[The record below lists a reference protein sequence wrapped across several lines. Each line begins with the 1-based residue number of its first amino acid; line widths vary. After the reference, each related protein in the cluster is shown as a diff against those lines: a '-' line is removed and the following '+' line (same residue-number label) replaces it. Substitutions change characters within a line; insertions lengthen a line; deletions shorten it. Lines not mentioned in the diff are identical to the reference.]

1 VYLIARFHPLYEL
14 APTAA
19 DITAG
24 LAAFTLFYAATC
36 ALAITDLKRI
46 IAYST
51 ISQIGYM
58 MLGVSTGGYDGGLFH
73 LMTHAFFKALLFMG
87 AGSVIGAMAGI
98 QDIDRM
104 GGFRRAMPFTFATF
118 AAGALALAA
127 VPLTSGFFSK
137 DQILAFAIN
146 RGGDDLVLAIVG

>member
-1 VYLIARFHPLYEL
+1 M
-14 APTAA
+14 APTSAKVTAA
-19 DITAG
+19 F
-24 LAAFTLFYAATC
+24 AAFTLFYAATC

-87 AGSVIGAMAGI
+87 AGSASGAMAGI

-104 GGFRRAMPFTFATF
+104 GRVGKSERFTC
-118 AAGALALAA
+118 
-127 VPLTSGFFSK
+127 V
-137 DQILAFAIN
+137 AFAG
-146 RGGDDLVLAIVG
+146 RSLARASSPS